1 MAVRDDLPGTLMGG
15 LPVRFPISTRW
26 NIDGRLTVVLALLVF
41 YAVFAV
47 PGAGAPL
54 ETAGWVGSNYT
65 PAYACN
71 QVQFWHD
78 FRPEVVERELAAA
91 KKYFGIT
98 SLRVYLHNINFDE
111 ESETFLANLEAFLVI
126 CQRHEIRPGFVFF
139 DDCHR
144 HEDILL
150 DKPNEPVKGWHNGR
164 WAACPQ
170 DRDRDPDN
178 IEKFRPYVQ
187 EVIRPHRD
195 DRRVLW
201 WEIFNE
207 PRRKEGGYS
216 QRLRHAAYG
225 WAKEVEPIQPVISCW
240 DDNEATDIVDA
251 HNYRADFAG
260 WDRQAD
266 LKPDKGCVFTE
277 AGARWYAPRPSN
289 GEPCE
294 VVHWLNS
301 RKATEKCAPGV
312 YLCWELMVGNSNCR
326 WYWGTPE
333 GTPEPT
339 VPWCG
344 LMWPDCTPV
353 SLAEAEAIR
362 SYVTGQTQA
371 LFFDDFQDSPLPKR
385 PGWKTY
391 GTASAG
397 GSGVLKLSP
406 GIKMTSGDSN
416 WTDYVLEG
424 AVMIQE
430 GNGNAGLVFRVNDP
444 RPGSDKFRG
453 YYVGFDTE
461 KLYLGK
467 MNYGWQTLAAHDLS
481 HLDCKVVPGVW
492 NQIRVA
498 AEGNRIRVWFN
509 RMHPTADPDHGLRID
524 CTDKQDPIPAGAI
537 GVRTHRVSA
546 WFDNV
551 ITLPIERLP
560 QP

>member
-225 WAKEVEPIQPVISCW
+225 WAKEVEPIQPV
-240 DDNEATDIVDA
+240 
-251 HNYRADFAG
+251 
-260 WDRQAD
+260 
-266 LKPDKGCVFTE
+266 
-277 AGARWYAPRPSN
+277 
-289 GEPCE
+289 PC
-294 VVHWLNS
+294 S
-301 RKATEKCAPGV
+301 QG
-312 YLCWELMVGNSNCR
+312 
-326 WYWGTPE
+326 
-333 GTPEPT
+333 
-339 VPWCG
+339 
-344 LMWPDCTPV
+344 
-353 SLAEAEAIR
+353 
-362 SYVTGQTQA
+362 
-371 LFFDDFQDSPLPKR
+371 
-385 PGWKTY
+385 
-391 GTASAG
+391 
-397 GSGVLKLSP
+397 
-406 GIKMTSGDSN
+406 
-416 WTDYVLEG
+416 
-424 AVMIQE
+424 
-430 GNGNAGLVFRVNDP
+430 
-444 RPGSDKFRG
+444 
-453 YYVGFDTE
+453 
-461 KLYLGK
+461 
-467 MNYGWQTLAAHDLS
+467 
-481 HLDCKVVPGVW
+481 
-492 NQIRVA
+492 
-498 AEGNRIRVWFN
+498 
-509 RMHPTADPDHGLRID
+509 
-524 CTDKQDPIPAGAI
+524 
-537 GVRTHRVSA
+537 
-546 WFDNV
+546 
-551 ITLPIERLP
+551 
-560 QP
+560 

>member
-1 MAVRDDLPGTLMGG
+1 MSARHL
-15 LPVRFPISTRW
+15 
-26 NIDGRLTVVLALLVF
+26 IDRRVVLVFALLAF
-41 YAVFAV
+41 YTGFAI
-47 PGAGAPL
+47 PGAGAPRQ
-54 ETAGWVGSNYT
+54 TAGWVGSNYT

-78 FRPEVVERELAAA
+78 FRPDVVERELAAA

-98 SLRVYLHNINFDE
+98 SLRVYLHNINFDKE
-111 ESETFLANLEAFLVI
+111 RETFLSNLETFLKI
-126 CQRHEIRPGFVFF
+126 CHQHEIRPGFVFF

-144 HEDILL
+144 HEDIFLN
-150 DKPNEPVKGWHNGR
+150 KPTEPVKGWHNGR

-178 IEKFRPYVQ
+178 LEKFRPYVQ
-187 EVIRPHRD
+187 EVVQAHRD
-195 DRRVLW
+195 DERVLW

-207 PRRKEGGYS
+207 PRRKEACYS
-216 QRLRHAAYG
+216 QRLLQAAYG
-225 WAKEVEPIQPVISCW
+225 WAKEMKPIQPVISCW
-240 DDNEATDIVDA
+240 DDNETTDIVDA

-266 LKPDKGCVFTE
+266 LNPDKGCVFTE
-277 AGARWYAPRPSN
+277 AGARWFAPRPSN

-294 VVHWLNS
+294 VVQWLRS
-301 RKATEKCAPGV
+301 RKAAEKYVPGV

-326 WYWGTPE
+326 WYWGTAE

-362 SYVTGQTQA
+362 SYMTGQQQA
-371 LFFDDFQDSPLPKR
+371 LFFDDFQDSPLPER

-391 GTASAG
+391 GPASSG
-397 GSGVLKLSP
+397 GSGMLKLSP
-406 GIKMTSGDSN
+406 GIRMVTGDST

-424 AVMIQE
+424 VVMLRE
-430 GNGNAGLVFRVNDP
+430 GHGNAGLVFRVNDP
-444 RPGSDKFRG
+444 RPGNDQFRG

-467 MNYGWQTLAAHDLS
+467 MNFDWRTLAEYDLS
-481 HLDCKVVPGVW
+481 RLDCQVVPGVW
-492 NQIRVA
+492 NQVRVA
-498 AEGNRIRVWFN
+498 VQGNRIRVWFN
-509 RMHPTADPDHGLRID
+509 RMHPSADADRGLRID
-524 CTDKQDPIPAGAI
+524 YTDEQDPIAAGAI

-551 ITLPIERLP
+551 VALPIEQVVEP
-560 QP
+560 

>member
-1 MAVRDDLPGTLMGG
+1 
-15 LPVRFPISTRW
+15 
-26 NIDGRLTVVLALLVF
+26 
-41 YAVFAV
+41 
-47 PGAGAPL
+47 
-54 ETAGWVGSNYT
+54 
-65 PAYACN
+65 
-71 QVQFWHD
+71 
-78 FRPEVVERELAAA
+78 
-91 KKYFGIT
+91 
-98 SLRVYLHNINFDE
+98 
-111 ESETFLANLEAFLVI
+111 
-126 CQRHEIRPGFVFF
+126 
-139 DDCHR
+139 
-144 HEDILL
+144 
-150 DKPNEPVKGWHNGR
+150 
-164 WAACPQ
+164 
-170 DRDRDPDN
+170 
-178 IEKFRPYVQ
+178 
-187 EVIRPHRD
+187 
-195 DRRVLW
+195 
-201 WEIFNE
+201 
-207 PRRKEGGYS
+207 
-216 QRLRHAAYG
+216 
-225 WAKEVEPIQPVISCW
+225 VEPIQPVISCW

-260 WDRQAD
+260 WNRQAD
-266 LKPDKGCVFTE
+266 LNPDKGCVFTE

-294 VVHWLNS
+294 VVHWLHS
-301 RKATEKCAPGV
+301 RKAAEKYVPGV
-312 YLCWELMVGNSNCR
+312 YLCWELLVGNSNCR

-333 GTPEPT
+333 DTPEPT

-371 LFFDDFQDSPLPKR
+371 LFFDDFQDSPLPER

-406 GIKMTSGDSN
+406 GIKMIAGDSN

-424 AVMIQE
+424 TVMLRE
-430 GNGNAGLVFRVNDP
+430 GGGNAGLVFRVNDP
-444 RPGSDKFRG
+444 RPGNDQVRG

-467 MNYGWQTLAAHDLS
+467 MNFGWQTLVEHDLS
-481 HLDCKVVPGVW
+481 HLDCQVVPGVW

-509 RMHPTADPDHGLRID
+509 RMHPSADPDRGLRID
-524 CTDKQDPIPAGAI
+524 CTDKQDPISTGAI

-551 ITLPIERLP
+551 IALPIERLP